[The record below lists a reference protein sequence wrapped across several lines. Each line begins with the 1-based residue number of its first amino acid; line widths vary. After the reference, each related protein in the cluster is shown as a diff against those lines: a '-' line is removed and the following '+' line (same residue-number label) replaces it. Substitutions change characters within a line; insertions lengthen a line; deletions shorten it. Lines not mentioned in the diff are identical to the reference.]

1 MYDYKEPA
9 QSLDID
15 LPNYIDVKLDILP
28 IQHPF
33 VARIS
38 PRQAHFF
45 IWHGTTEN
53 DPEIYKDCMISKKN
67 EQMMPH
73 CDSDEKLEKAI
84 CMAHIFDSEVI
95 IGRIGNVGYMNKK
108 SKSEARQFLKQQWQ
122 DIIKLFGNRKI
133 ICPSGLM
140 LEYIYSTMNYYRIPH
155 TPYHWRL
162 MKPMGFER
170 NEYYWVREA
179 NER

>member
-45 IWHGTTEN
+45 IWHGTKEN
-53 DPEIYKDCMISKKN
+53 DPEIYKDCMISKQN
-67 EQMMPH
+67 EPMMPH

-84 CMAHIFDSEVI
+84 CMAHIFKNEVI

-108 SKSEARQFLKQQWQ
+108 SKNESRKFLKQQWQ